1 LSDVLDTSTLT
12 RWQRQPLNFIT
23 EILRDPETGKPFVLL
38 DAERAFLE
46 HAYQIDDSGRL
57 VYPEQLFGAPKKS
70 GKTGFAAMHLLT
82 TTLVFGGRFA
92 EGYCIANDLEQ
103 AQGRVFQAV
112 RRICEASPHLR
123 RESNITQT
131 RIEFPQTGAVI
142 QAIGSDYAGSAGAN
156 PVISSFDE
164 LWGYTS
170 ERSRRLWD
178 EMVPSPVRRI
188 SARLVT
194 TYAGF
199 EGESTLLEELYK
211 RGLAQP
217 QVGDVLH
224 AGDGLL
230 MLWSHMPVA
239 PWQDERWLV
248 DMRRSLR
255 PNQYLRMIENRFVTT
270 ESSFVDM
277 ADWDAC
283 VTPGLSPTLM
293 APALPVWI
301 GVDASVKRDS
311 TAIAVVTFNKEAQRV
326 VLVLHRIFQPS
337 AKEPLDFEATVEKAL
352 RDLVRR
358 FAVRGV
364 FYDPYQMV
372 AVAQRLQAAGIPMR
386 EFPQT
391 VGNLTEIGTNL
402 FELIKSHALITYPDP
417 DLRLAISRAIA
428 VETSRGWRI
437 AKEKAAHK
445 IDVVVALAMAAHAA
459 MARRWD
465 EEVSFHVPFV
475 AGTPRNIPCADPV
488 VVGEV
493 VCPPGP
499 NPWPGTPAAGAPAK
513 PVLPALPPQTWDDTP
528 GGKAWQSWHDA
539 GGYGGPGFDRWS
551 NRND

>member
-1 LSDVLDTSTLT
+1 LSDVLATSTLK
-12 RWQRQPLNFIT
+12 RWQRQPLSFIT

-57 VYPEQLFGAPKKS
+57 VYPEQLYGAPKKS

-92 EGYCIANDLEQ
+92 EGYAIANDLDQ
-103 AQGRVFQAV
+103 AQGRVFLAA

-123 RESNITQT
+123 RECNITQT
-131 RIEFPQTGAVI
+131 RIEFPHTGAVI

-164 LWGYTS
+164 LWGYVS

-199 EGESTLLEELYK
+199 EGESVLLEELHK

-217 QVGDVLH
+217 QVGTDLH
-224 AGDGLL
+224 TGDGLL
-230 MLWSHMPVA
+230 MFWSHTPVA
-239 PWQDERWLV
+239 PWQTERWLA

-270 ESSFVDM
+270 ESPFVDM

-293 APALPVWI
+293 ATALPVWI
-301 GVDASVKRDS
+301 GVDASTKRDS
-311 TAIAVVTFNKEAQRV
+311 TAIVVVTFNKAAQRV
-326 VLVLHRIFQPS
+326 VVVNHRIFQPS
-337 AKEPLDFEATVEKAL
+337 AKEPLDFEATVEHTL
-352 RDLVRR
+352 RELVRR

-364 FYDPYQMV
+364 FYDPYQMA
-372 AVAQRLQAAGIPMR
+372 AVAQRLQAAGVPMR

-391 VGNLTEIGTNL
+391 TGNLTEIGTNL
-402 FELIKSHALITYPDP
+402 FELIKSHALIAYPDA

-428 VETSRGWRI
+428 VETGRGWRI

-459 MARRWD
+459 MRRQWD

-475 AGTPRNIPCADPV
+475 AGTPRNIPGQNYG
-488 VVGEV
+488 VGAAETTPMPTA
-493 VCPPGP
+493 PPP
-499 NPWPGTPAAGAPAK
+499 ISDYDYNKNQDWK
-513 PVLPALPPQTWDDTP
+513 NYVLPDGNISPTP
-528 GGKAWQSWHDA
+528 FGSGRRWW
-539 GGYGGPGFDRWS
+539 GPV
-551 NRND
+551 